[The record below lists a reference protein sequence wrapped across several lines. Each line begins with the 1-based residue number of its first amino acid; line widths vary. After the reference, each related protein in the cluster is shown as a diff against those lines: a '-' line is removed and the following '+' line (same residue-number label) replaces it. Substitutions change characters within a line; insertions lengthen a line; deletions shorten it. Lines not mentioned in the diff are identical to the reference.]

1 MKTTLAVAI
10 AMLWTASHV
19 IAVQH
24 FDGKSWWHHVEV
36 LAADDMEGRGL
47 GSAGLKRAQDYV
59 VTNLRKL
66 GIGPAGTNGYFQP
79 LRVVVR
85 EVIAGESKAALVRD
99 GNVIPLTLGEDVL
112 FTPSVELSSAV
123 DAPLVFIGYGL
134 KIPEK
139 NHDDFAGIGLKGKV
153 AVSLS
158 WPPEGVTGL
167 LAAHYLAEHRR
178 WEQLRAAGAI
188 GWIHFAWP
196 GADWSFVS
204 GIGAGST
211 TDLVT
216 GNSSAQSNVLAML
229 FNPAHA
235 DKLFDGS
242 GHTAQELLTLARTG
256 KPVPRFD
263 LPVRIRATPRM
274 VKRYLDSANI
284 IAKFDGRD
292 PRLRNE
298 YIVVSAHL
306 DGHGIRDAVNGD
318 AIFNGAIDN
327 ASGVATL
334 LDIAAQLK
342 RDAPRRSVL
351 FAFFTAEEGG
361 LLGSKYFVAHPT
373 VASKS
378 IVANLNVDNVQVI
391 VPLNAVEVLGMDDSD
406 LGDVVRR
413 VTTSQ
418 GLSLDLDSRLG
429 NSDHL
434 SFIDAGIPAIK
445 INVGFPG
452 ELAAVQEAWRK
463 ERYHTPFDDL
473 QQPVDVDAAAKYEEF
488 VRALMLDVA
497 SGPRRPEW
505 KPDRFYRRYVAR

>member
-1 MKTTLAVAI
+1 MKTILAVAI
-10 AMLWTASHV
+10 AVLCTASYV
-19 IAVQH
+19 LSAQH
-24 FDGKSWWHHVEV
+24 FDGKSWRHHVEV
-36 LAADDMEGRGL
+36 LAADNMEGRGL

-59 VTNLRKL
+59 VANLRKQ
-66 GIGPAGTNGYFQP
+66 GIAPAGVNGYYQP
-79 LRVVVR
+79 LRVVIR

-99 GNVIPLTLGEDVL
+99 GKSIPLTLGEDVV

-139 NHDDFAGIGLKGKV
+139 NHDDFAGIALKGKV

-158 WPPEGVTGL
+158 WPPQGVTGL
-167 LAAHYLAEHRR
+167 LATHYLAAHRR

-204 GIGAGST
+204 GIGSGAT
-211 TDLVT
+211 TDLVSD
-216 GNSSAQSNVLAML
+216 NSSAQPNVLAML

-235 DKLFDGS
+235 DKLFEGS
-242 GHTAQELLTLARTG
+242 GHTAQELLTLARAG

-274 VKRYLDSANI
+274 KKRFLDSANV
-284 IAKFDGRD
+284 IAKLDGRD
-292 PRLRNE
+292 PQLRNE
-298 YIVVSAHL
+298 YVVVSAHL
-306 DGHGIRDAVNGD
+306 DGRGIRDAVKGD

-334 LDIAAQLK
+334 LDIATQLK
-342 RDAPRRSVL
+342 RDAGSPRRSVL

-391 VPLNAVEVLGMDDSD
+391 VPLSAVEVLGMDDSD

-473 QQPVDVDAAAKYEEF
+473 QQPLNLEAAAKYEEF
-488 VRALMLDVA
+488 VLALLLEVGNG
-497 SGPRRPEW
+497 SRRPEW
-505 KPDRFYRRYVAR
+505 KPGSFYRR